1 MCAEL
6 LVMFKAVDIE
16 VFSRFIL
23 KRFLKSYH

>member
-1 MCAEL
+1 MCAEA
-6 LVMFKAVDIE
+6 LVMFKAVDVE